1 MKNTKFKSKLSLIEY
16 FLKGSLKYFIIAVI
30 FVCLLVLFDLVN
42 PKIIGYTVDFIIDDM
57 DSIPTYVIDVVNSI
71 GGREYLLSH
80 LYLAAIFVVGVALV
94 GAIFRYLFRLF
105 NAIGAE
111 KLSKT
116 MRDSLY
122 DQIIH
127 LPFSWQDANRTGDII
142 QRCTSDVDM
151 IKNFISE
158 QMTGLFRTIVLI
170 ILALIFMFRIHP
182 LLSIVALVFIPIVIG
197 YSYIFHDKIGES
209 FFKVDTEEGRL
220 SSIVQENLTGI
231 RVVRAFGR
239 EKYER
244 DRFTTKNEY
253 YTGLWVHMMK
263 ILSTFWITNDFMAGI
278 EVIIILALGSIFT
291 IDGQMS
297 PGDFVA
303 FLSFNA
309 LLTWPVRE
317 LGRTVSE
324 MSKAGISVDRLLY
337 IMNSELETDSMDAV
351 DFPKEDHTIRFE
363 HVSFRYPAL
372 PLEDEP
378 SKEASSGAVK
388 DTHDSSSSQ
397 AAKDTPLV
405 LENVSFT
412 IPNGATVGILG
423 GTGSG
428 KSTIL
433 KLLDN
438 LYDLPDDLGTISI
451 GGTDV
456 RKIKKSALRSNIGM
470 VLQEPYLFSGTIEDN
485 IRIAVDDAI
494 HEDVL
499 SASRTAALDTAVTK
513 FTDGYD
519 TYVGERGVTLSGGQK
534 QRTAIAQTLIRKTP
548 IMIFDDSL
556 SAVDSQTDSR
566 IRQGLKAINADGNND
581 TTVILVSHRITTIMH
596 ADIILVM
603 ENGQLK
609 EMGSHDELIARNG
622 IYSHTFSLQSE
633 GSKID

>member
-1 MKNTKFKSKLSLIEY
+1 MSINIYIILGMNSNNFNSKFSIIKF
-16 FLKGSLKYFIIAVI
+16 FLKGSVRYFVTAIV

-42 PKIIGYTVDFIIDDM
+42 PKIIGYTVDFIIGDM
-57 DSIPTYVIDVVNSI
+57 DSIPPYVINLI
-71 GGREYLLSH
+71 YLAGGREYLLSH
-80 LYLAAIFVVGVALV
+80 LYIAAIFVVCIALI

-122 DQIIH
+122 DHIIH
-127 LPFSWQDANRTGDII
+127 LPFSWHDENRTGDII

-151 IKNFISE
+151 IKNFLSE

-182 LLSIVALVFIPIVIG
+182 ILSIIALVFIPIVIG
-197 YSYIFHDKIGES
+197 YSYIFHDRIGES

-220 SSIVQENLTGI
+220 SSIVQENLTGV

-244 DRFTTKNEY
+244 DRFTKKNEY

-263 ILSTFWITNDFMAGI
+263 ILSTFWTTNDFMAGV
-278 EVIIILALGSIFT
+278 EVILIITLGSTFT
-291 IDGQMS
+291 IKGQMS

-303 FLSFNA
+303 FLSFNT

-324 MSKAGISVDRLLY
+324 MSKAGISIDRLLY
-337 IMNSELETDSMDAV
+337 IMNSAVEEDSPNAV
-351 DFPKEDHTIRFE
+351 DFPSDNHTIEFKD
-363 HVSFRYPAL
+363 VSFNVL
-372 PLEDEP
+372 
-378 SKEASSGAVK
+378 KE
-388 DTHDSSSSQ
+388 
-397 AAKDTPLV
+397 
-405 LENVSFT
+405 VSFT

-438 LYDLPDDLGTISI
+438 LYELPSTDGSILI
-451 GGTDV
+451 GGIDI
-456 RKIKKSALRSNIGM
+456 RNIKKSSLRSNIGM

-485 IRIAVDDAI
+485 IKISLSDAS
-494 HEDVL
+494 HNDVL
-499 SASRTAALDTAVTK
+499 KASSIAALDSAIDK
-513 FTDGYD
+513 FADGYN

-534 QRTAIAQTLIRKTP
+534 QRTAIAQTIIRKTP

-556 SAVDSQTDSR
+556 SAVDSQTDAR
-566 IRQGLKAINADGNND
+566 IRHGLKTINHDNNG

-596 ADIILVM
+596 ADLILVM
-603 ENGQLK
+603 ENGRLI
-609 EMGSHDELIARNG
+609 EYGNHDSLIASDG
-622 IYSHTFSLQSE
+622 IYSHTYKLQSE
-633 GSKID
+633 GINV